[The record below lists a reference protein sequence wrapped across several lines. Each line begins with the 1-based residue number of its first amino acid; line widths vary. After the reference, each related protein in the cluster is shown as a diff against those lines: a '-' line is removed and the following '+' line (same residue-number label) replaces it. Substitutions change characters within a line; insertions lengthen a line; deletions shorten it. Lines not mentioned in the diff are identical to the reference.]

1 MGYDTVAWKV
11 VLLVYVLVVPWVDQT
26 VAWTEKCSMVVVT
39 VFVAAENLVDQ
50 KVAVVA
56 E

>member
-1 MGYDTVAWKV
+1 M
-11 VLLVYVLVVPWVDQT
+11 LVYVSVVPWVDQT

-50 KVAVVA
+50 KVEVVA